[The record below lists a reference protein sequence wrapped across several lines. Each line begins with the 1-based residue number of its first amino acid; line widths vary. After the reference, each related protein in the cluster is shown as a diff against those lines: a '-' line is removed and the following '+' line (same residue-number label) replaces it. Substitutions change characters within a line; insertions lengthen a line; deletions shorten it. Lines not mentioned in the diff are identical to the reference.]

1 MATFGESDDK
11 ILFFNNNGPPESNRM
26 FFWKNTLNKKTSLMK
41 KKLWLIKENVLQK
54 TDNHE
59 VWNDRKLLFLFA
71 KDQQWMEIK

>member
-1 MATFGESDDK
+1 
-11 ILFFNNNGPPESNRM
+11 
-26 FFWKNTLNKKTSLMK
+26 MK